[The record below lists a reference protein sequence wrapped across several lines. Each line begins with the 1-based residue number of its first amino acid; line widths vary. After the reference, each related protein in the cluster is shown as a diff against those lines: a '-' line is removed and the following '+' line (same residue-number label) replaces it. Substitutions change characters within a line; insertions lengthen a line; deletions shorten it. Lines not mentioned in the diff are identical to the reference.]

1 MPDLPLDIGEDLT
14 SIGLV
19 PASVKV
25 LGGEAKLN
33 DEIARQVLRLNFTA
47 LFPPEPEEG
56 CFIIAYDYPGVGAAD
71 EVSPISRLNPDL
83 AFGRGLLRVRVWVRG
98 VIWSRNRISLS
109 HGIPPRLGLG
119 SLWCS
124 STSAARLFLDIRVS
138 MARQS
143 VISRKKRGPPPTGKG
158 VPILVR
164 LQPPLLADVD
174 QWIAK
179 QDIPFSRPEAIR
191 RLIESALAAKSKRQS
206 SRGEK

>member
-1 MPDLPLDIGEDLT
+1 MNAPLDIRQHLT
-14 SIGLV
+14 GIGLI
-19 PASVKV
+19 PAPVQ
-25 LGGEAKLN
+25 LFGRQAKL
-33 DEIARQVLRLNFTA
+33 DQEMARQILRLDLATFF
-47 LFPPEPEEG
+47 LPEADQG
-56 CFIIAYDYPGVGAAD
+56 GFVIAHDNPGVGAAD

-83 AFGRGLLRVRVWVRG
+83 AWFGRGLLRVRVWVRG

-164 LQPPLLADVD
+164 LQPPLLAD
-174 QWIAK
+174 
-179 QDIPFSRPEAIR
+179 
-191 RLIESALAAKSKRQS
+191 
-206 SRGEK
+206 